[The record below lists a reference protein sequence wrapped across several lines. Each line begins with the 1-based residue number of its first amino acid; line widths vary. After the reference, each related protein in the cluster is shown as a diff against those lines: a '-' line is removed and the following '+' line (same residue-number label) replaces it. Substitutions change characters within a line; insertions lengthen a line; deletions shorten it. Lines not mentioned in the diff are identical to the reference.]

1 MPKRLIFNGFSMNA
15 VSHVFHGL
23 WRRHDTKQ
31 TAFNDLE
38 TWVEL
43 AELLERG
50 KFDSLFVA
58 DILGVDPSYKGNWD
72 VYLKE
77 AVQIPINDSGVL
89 AATLVHA
96 TEHLGL
102 TFTSSILQEHPF
114 NFARKVSTLDHLSK
128 GRVGWNIVT
137 SVSHNAAQ
145 NFGFDQMTE
154 HDERYRWA
162 EEYVDVLYKLWEGS
176 WDSDAVL
183 ADKTAGVYSDPTKV
197 HRIHH
202 QGERYKVLGP
212 HLAQP
217 SRQRTPVLFQA
228 GSSVAGRRFAARHAE
243 GTFITAL
250 NPAGVRKMTTDV
262 RAQVA
267 AAGRDP
273 SDLFFIQGLSFV
285 IGGTEEEARRK
296 ARDLDEY
303 RSEDGLLVHI
313 SRDLGVDLGL
323 LEADRPIDD
332 LKIEGVQGL
341 VKFFEEANPGKR
353 ATVADIGSAYA
364 YNTRLVG
371 TPESIADALAEWQ
384 AAGID
389 GVNVVYQTTPGSF
402 AEFIGEV
409 MPVLQK
415 RGLAQTDY
423 APGTLRQRLFPGR
436 PATLNDRHPAARY
449 RGAFGGAAAKVAAE
463 QTRRTV
469 GGGNF

>member
-1 MPKRLIFNGFSMNA
+1 MPRRLIFNGFSMNA

-23 WRRHDTKQ
+23 WRRPDTKQ
-31 TAFNDLE
+31 TEFNDLE
-38 TWVEL
+38 TWVDL
-43 AELLERG
+43 AKLLERG
-50 KFDSLFVA
+50 KFDALFIA
-58 DILGVDPSYKGNWD
+58 DILGVDPSYKQSWD
-72 VYLKE
+72 TYLKE

-89 AATLVHA
+89 VATLVHA

-145 NFGFDQMTE
+145 NFGFDRIVP

-162 EEYVDVLYKLWEGS
+162 EEYLDVVYKLWEGS
-176 WDSDAVL
+176 WENDAVL
-183 ADKTAGVYSDPTKV
+183 ADKAAGLYADPAKV

-212 HLAQP
+212 HLTQP

-228 GSSVAGRRFAARHAE
+228 GSSGAGRRFASRHAE

-250 NPAGVRKMTTDV
+250 NPMGVRKVTADIK
-262 RAQVA
+262 AQVA

-273 SDLFFIQGLSFV
+273 SDLLFIQGLSFV
-285 IGGTEEEARRK
+285 IGSTEEEAQRK
-296 ARDLDEY
+296 ARDLDRY
-303 RSEDGLLVHI
+303 RSDDGLLAHI
-313 SRDLGVDLGL
+313 SRDLGIDLGL
-323 LEADRPIDD
+323 LDPDRPVDE
-332 LKIEGVQGL
+332 LKVEGVQGL

-364 YNTRLVG
+364 YNTRMIG
-371 TPESIADALAEWQ
+371 TPESIADALEKWQ
-384 AAGID
+384 EAGID

-402 AEFIGEV
+402 VEFIDEV
-409 MPVLQK
+409 IPCCRNGDWRRPIM
-415 RGLAQTDY
+415 RR
-423 APGTLRQRLFPGR
+423 APCGSAYFPAG
-436 PATLNDRHPAARY
+436 PLC
-449 RGAFGGAAAKVAAE
+449 
-463 QTRRTV
+463 
-469 GGGNF
+469 

>member
-1 MPKRLIFNGFSMNA
+1 MPKRLILNGFSMNA
-15 VSHVFHGL
+15 VSHVFHGF
-23 WRRHDTKQ
+23 WRRPDTRQ
-31 TAFNDLE
+31 TEFNELA

-43 AELLERG
+43 AKLLEG
-50 KFDSLFVA
+50 AKFDALFIA
-58 DILGVDPSYKGNWD
+58 DILGVDPSYKGSWD
-72 VYLKE
+72 TYLRE

-89 AATLVHA
+89 VATLVGA

-114 NFARKVSTLDHLSK
+114 NFAKKVSTLDHLSR

-145 NFGFDQMTE
+145 NFGFDRIVP

-176 WDSDAVL
+176 WEDGAVV
-183 ADKTAGVYSDPTKV
+183 ADKAAGLYADPAKV

-202 QGERYKVLGP
+202 RGERYRVLGP
-212 HLAQP
+212 HLTQP

-228 GSSVAGRRFAARHAE
+228 GSSGAGRRFASRHAE

-250 NPAGVRKMTTDV
+250 NPSGVRKVTSDI

-267 AAGRDP
+267 ATGRDP
-273 SDLFFIQGLSFV
+273 SDLLFIQGLSFV
-285 IGGTEEEARRK
+285 IGSTEEEARRK
-296 ARDLDEY
+296 ARNLDEY
-303 RSEDGLLVHI
+303 RSDDGLLAHI

-323 LEADRPIDD
+323 LEPDRPIDD
-332 LKIEGVQGL
+332 LKVEGVQGL
-341 VKFFEEANPGKR
+341 ARFFEEANPGRR
-353 ATVADIGSAYA
+353 ATVTDIGSAYA
-364 YNTRLVG
+364 YNTRMVG
-371 TPESIADALAEWQ
+371 TPETIADALAEWQ
-384 AAGID
+384 EAGID

-402 AEFIGEV
+402 VEFINEV
-409 MPVLQK
+409 VPVLRH

-423 APGTLRQRLFPGR
+423 APGTFRERLFPGR

-449 RGAFGGAAAKVAAE
+449 RGGSNLTRPVAAE
-463 QTRRTV
+463 
-469 GGGNF
+469 